1 MPNMNK
7 ILKAC
12 LALILGLGILWPD
25 IPAAAPGERQ
35 RLVFLQGTDQEFEV
49 YKIQGREKGPTVMI
63 LGGIHGDEPGAFLSA
78 DLHTNLSLKRGSL
91 IVAPRV
97 NSRSIIHN
105 QRGYG
110 GDMNRKFAPDQGDD
124 PEYRVIAILKSLMAE
139 SDALITLH
147 DGSGF
152 YNPEW
157 KDNLSNPRRYGQSII
172 TDAAVYDY
180 EGREIR
186 LLEHVER
193 SLQKVNL
200 EIGNPRYKF
209 THFNMNTDSENSPH
223 QEHRLS
229 ATYYA
234 LTHLGIPAF
243 CIEISKN
250 LPSMEMKV
258 YQHNLVLNAL
268 LESLGVIPE
277 ERILDLPC
285 PRFSHLVILVDEKL
299 PLALTAGQTLTVAPG
314 ETLRLLHVAA
324 NFAHGLSVDVE
335 EAGGLNDLNRPLI
348 LNRDADILVRK
359 DHEILGRVHITLLP
373 EADSLRVLGKAAPWT
388 EDAPISS
395 SLEQLVGTQILAE
408 LEARKNTAPEPAP
421 AEIPPET
428 PAVLPGTAETGTPVV
443 TGFLVELNGLPL
455 IIKPGEELI
464 VPPGARL
471 LLVDIQSSAPLPP
484 RTVMNLRG
492 YIAPRNAQFNTGE
505 DRGGLV
511 DTAKDLLSAFSE
523 NKAGEVYR
531 LNAELGKEILNS
543 CSIRL
548 SQPTLASVTVRI
560 AGETRILPLGSRT
573 AVAPGTPVEFLEVA
587 MSGGRPLTRPRFTLA
602 GRPLPPDLPQTLIM
616 RDIAINL
623 AIFDDELLTGKVT
636 WVPLTP

>member
-1 MPNMNK
+1 MKKMLK
-7 ILKAC
+7 IC
-12 LALILGLGILWPD
+12 LALTMGLGLLWPD
-25 IPAAAPGERQ
+25 IPAVASGERQ
-35 RLVFLQGTDQEFEV
+35 RLVFLQDTDQEFEV
-49 YKIQGREKGPTVMI
+49 YKIRGRENGPTVMI

-78 DLHTNLSLKRGSL
+78 DLHTNLSVKRGNL

-110 GDMNRKFAPDQGDD
+110 GDMNRKFAPDQGAD

-152 YNPEW
+152 YSPEW

-186 LLEHVER
+186 LQENAEKALR
-193 SLQKVNL
+193 KVNL

-209 THFNMNTDSENSPH
+209 TYFNMDTGNENSPH
-223 QEHRLS
+223 REHRLS
-229 ATYYA
+229 ATYFA
-234 LTHLGIPAF
+234 LTRLGIPAF

-250 LPSMEMKV
+250 LPSLEMKI
-258 YQHNLVLNAL
+258 YQHHLALNAL

-277 ERILDLPC
+277 ERVLDLPS
-285 PRFSHLVILVDEKL
+285 PRFSHLVILVNEKL
-299 PLALTAGQTLTVAPG
+299 PLALTAGQTLAVAPG

-335 EAGGLNDLNRPLI
+335 DVGGLNDLNRPLI
-348 LNRDADILVRK
+348 LNRDSDILVRK
-359 DHEILGRVHITLLP
+359 DHEILGRVHIAMLP
-373 EADSLRVLGKAAPWT
+373 EADSPKVLGKAAPWT
-388 EDAPISS
+388 EDVPIPY
-395 SLEQLVGTQILAE
+395 SLEQLAGTQILAE
-408 LEARKNTAPEPAP
+408 LEARESALPERAP
-421 AEIPPET
+421 AEITPET
-428 PAVLPGTAETGTPVV
+428 PALPPVKAETDPPVV

-455 IIKPGEELI
+455 VVKPGEELV
-464 VPPGARL
+464 VPPGARV

-492 YIAPRNAQFNTGE
+492 YIAPRNARFNTGE

-511 DTAKDLLSAFSE
+511 DTAKDLLPAFSE
-523 NKAGEVYR
+523 NKDGEIYR
-531 LNAELGKEILNS
+531 LNAELGKKILGS

-573 AVAPGTPVEFLEVA
+573 AIAPGTPVELLEVA
-587 MSGGRPLTRPRFTLA
+587 VSGGQTLARPRFTLA
-602 GRPLPPDLPQTLIM
+602 GRPLPADLPQTLIM

-636 WVPLTP
+636 WVPQTP